1 MKIMITALTVLLVAS
16 IYILMFQEAQAQS
29 VQIYSITCEDS
40 EGNKLHSVRYAAGAD
55 LSELEL
61 PEAPAR
67 EGYVFIG
74 WSAELPE
81 TMPNSSLVYVPIYMQ
96 TTLTVYQTLS

>member
-1 MKIMITALTVLLVAS
+1 MKALITALTVLLVAS

-40 EGNKLHSVRYAAGAD
+40 KGNKIQSVRFAAGAD
-55 LSELEL
+55 LSKVEL
-61 PEAPAR
+61 PSAPER
-67 EGYVFIG
+67 EGYMFIG

-81 TMPNSSLVYVPIYMQ
+81 TMPNNSLVYVPIYMQ
-96 TTLTVYQTLS
+96 TTLTIHQILS

>member
-1 MKIMITALTVLLVAS
+1 MKAMITALTVLLVAS

-29 VQIYSITCEDS
+29 VQIYSITYEDS
-40 EGNKLHSVRYAAGAD
+40 DGNKLHSVRYAAGAD
-55 LSELEL
+55 LSEVEL
-61 PEAPAR
+61 PEAPER

-81 TMPNSSLVYVPIYMQ
+81 IMPNSSLVYVPIYMQ
-96 TTLTVYQTLS
+96 TSLTVYHTLS